1 MVSGQKEEKK
11 KHLARLTKLFELT
24 CYLQILKMV
33 DGERAGWGRGVHLS
47 KQAAEEHEE
56 ALVYVFSA
64 RELWQESDI
73 HRETYTY

>member
-1 MVSGQKEEKK
+1 M
-11 KHLARLTKLFELT
+11 TKLFELT
-24 CYLQILKMV
+24 RYLQILKMV
-33 DGERAGWGRGVHLS
+33 DGERAGWGRGVPLS

-73 HRETYTY
+73 HRAGGLSIDLKGKGC